1 MKKYLLILLIT
12 TIFSQEGEIINAE
25 AQQRVDG
32 SGIVDVTY
40 ELLPDET
47 FPSFEVTADLS
58 YTPSFVYYEFEGEF
72 QIQLR
77 LGYMLIP
84 VPFHGYLWK

>member
-1 MKKYLLILLIT
+1 MKKYLLMLLIT

-40 ELLPDET
+40 ELLPD
-47 FPSFEVTADLS
+47 
-58 YTPSFVYYEFEGEF
+58 
-72 QIQLR
+72 
-77 LGYMLIP
+77 
-84 VPFHGYLWK
+84 